1 MLHRVRLHRRAW
13 PSPATSSS
21 PPAPIPDLAR
31 GTLRFS
37 LGHTSTEA
45 DVEAVAKVI
54 GPVVERARAA
64 GLA

>member
-1 MLHRVRLHRRAW
+1 MAQ
-13 PSPATSSS
+13 PSHVLLAVGTD
-21 PPAPIPDLAR
+21 PDLAR

-54 GPVVERARAA
+54 APVVERARAA